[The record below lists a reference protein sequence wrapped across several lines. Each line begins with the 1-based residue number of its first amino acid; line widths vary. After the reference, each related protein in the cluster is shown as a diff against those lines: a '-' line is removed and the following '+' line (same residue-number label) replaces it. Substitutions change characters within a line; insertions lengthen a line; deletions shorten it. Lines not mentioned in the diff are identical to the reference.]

1 MHRFRASARAAFA
14 LLAALSLSACNSSS
28 QGGGAAPSGGG
39 PNTTTS
45 AGKSGVEGGAKTIA
59 FVFKSASP
67 YSEACKRGALQAN
80 DELKASGVTVE
91 YYAPDSGD
99 NLKQVQQID
108 QLIASKVA
116 AVVVAPND
124 AKGILPILK
133 KAADAGIKV
142 YTWDSDAPG
151 SPRLFYVAAVDDV
164 GIGVDIAENLAK
176 ELNGKGKVAIMSGG
190 RAAANLN
197 LHVQGVEQ
205 GLAKYPGITI
215 LKPYLYNEEDQNKAV
230 ELAKTAFQKDPDI
243 AGFAGVNSQA
253 PPGIGEAVRQLGKT
267 GKVKVW
273 GLALPSQTKDYL
285 KKGELSGVILWDP
298 AKLTYLTAM
307 LVKDD
312 LDGKKPEDG
321 KDFPGIGKLKVTT
334 SAEGTMVLMPSTTFT
349 KDNVDQYN
357 F

>member
-1 MHRFRASARAAFA
+1 MHPIRSSSGAIFV

-28 QGGGAAPSGGG
+28 QGGSPPSSGAVS
-39 PNTTTS
+39 NTS
-45 AGKSGVEGGAKTIA
+45 AGSSGAAGGAKTIA

-91 YYAPDSGD
+91 YYHPDTGD

-108 QLIASKVA
+108 QLIAKKVSA
-116 AVVVAPND
+116 IVVAPND
-124 AKGILPILK
+124 EKGILPILK
-133 KAADAGIKV
+133 KAADAGVKV

-151 SPRLFYVAAVDDV
+151 SPRQFYVAAVDDV

-176 ELNGKGKVAIMSGG
+176 ELGGKGKVAIMSGG

-197 LHVQGVEQ
+197 LHVKGVEQ
-205 GLAKYPGITI
+205 GLAKYPGITV
-215 LKPYLYNEEDQNKAV
+215 LKPYLYNDEDQNKAV

-253 PPGIGEAVRQLGKT
+253 PPGIGEAVRQLKKT
-267 GKVKVW
+267 GLVKVW

-285 KKGELSGVILWDP
+285 KKGELNGVILWDP
-298 AKLTYLTAM
+298 AKLTYLTAL
-307 LVKDD
+307 LVNDD
-312 LDGKKPEDG
+312 LNGKKPEDG
-321 KDFPGIGKLKVTT
+321 KEYPEIGKLSVTT
-334 SAEGTMVLMPSTTFT
+334 TAQGTIVLMPSTTFN